1 MRRMQFLKTVF
12 WAIVAAIVA
21 LFAWVNWNPVT
32 VNLWNDIQADI
43 KLPVLLLIVFLIGWL
58 PTWLVMRA
66 RLWGLQRRV
75 EAFERNQAAA
85 LVADATA
92 DAEPETVA
100 EPAP

>member
-1 MRRMQFLKTVF
+1 MQFLKTVF

-75 EAFERNQAAA
+75 EAFERNQAAT

-92 DAEPETVA
+92 DAEAESVA

>member
-1 MRRMQFLKTVF
+1 MQFLKTVF

-75 EAFERNQAAA
+75 EAFERNQAAT
-85 LVADATA
+85 LVADATT
-92 DAEPETVA
+92 DAEAESVA